1 MLSVPLSRRLARPP
15 LTIGL
20 RREDLSRIW
29 ERRCPLTPDAV
40 HDLVHNENVNVIVQN
55 CERRVFP
62 NNEFVKVFLHF
73 FSWHIHIYSSMYL
86 NTRPVLSF
94 AKTLAQRT

>member
-1 MLSVPLSRRLARPP
+1 MAALSRTSKRHLTLPS

-20 RREDLSRIW
+20 RREDPSRIW

-40 HDLVHNENVNVIVQN
+40 HDLVHNENTAVLVQN

-62 NNEFVKVFLHF
+62 INEFVKVCSLRF
-73 FSWHIHIYSSMYL
+73 YCYV
-86 NTRPVLSF
+86 VLTHLS
-94 AKTLAQRT
+94 A